1 MPKLEGQVVI
11 ITGASAGIGAET
23 ARRLAR
29 GGARVVLNARRQDR
43 LDALKREIESA
54 GGNAL
59 AVAGDVTSADDR
71 RRLISETMNAHS
83 RIDGLVNNAGYGQR
97 GPLEIVPIE
106 AIRKNFETN
115 VFSLLALTQLVM
127 PVMRGQG
134 SGTIVNI
141 SSVAGRVARPFSS
154 IYDSTKHALE
164 ALSDGMRGEMA
175 PFGVRV
181 VIIEPGFIITEFLEV
196 ANSIAKDIPQR
207 DNPYST
213 FLNDTD
219 SSIRR
224 FRRLAGTPDDIA
236 RLVERALTAAKPKL
250 RYAAPAHAHI
260 FLALKWLMPEGLLDR
275 LMKRQMGLTP
285 ERLRS
290 SSELHRR
297 SSGEA
302 AGES

>member
-1 MPKLEGQVVI
+1 MPELEGQVVI

-29 GGARVVLNARRQDR
+29 GGARVALNARRQDR
-43 LDALKREIESA
+43 LDALKKEIEAA
-54 GGNAL
+54 GGKAT
-59 AVAGDVTSADDR
+59 AVAGDVTSPDDR
-71 RRLISETMNAHS
+71 RRLVDETLKAHS

-141 SSVAGRVARPFSS
+141 SSVAGRIARPFSS

-196 ANSIAKDIPQR
+196 ANSIASQIPQR
-207 DNPYST
+207 ESPYSS
-213 FLNDTD
+213 FLKGIDNGVQ
-219 SSIRR
+219 R
-224 FRRLAGTPDDIA
+224 FRRFAGTPDDIA
-236 RLVERALTAAKPKL
+236 RLVERALTASKPKL

-260 FLALKWLMPEGLLDR
+260 FLALKWLMPEGVLDR
-275 LMKRQMGLTP
+275 LMNRQMGLTP

-290 SSELHRR
+290 GSELHRQP
-297 SSGEA
+297 